1 MAAISFE
8 NVIPDKQYFKI
19 GEVSRI
25 SGVKAHVLRYWE
37 TEFPSLR
44 PQKTRSN
51 QRIYRKRDVELLLQI
66 KGLLYDEGFT
76 IAGARKKLRGAA
88 ATEAR
93 QEQVRQEKEQRA
105 ENRMTIRTLKG
116 MHNELRELVKI
127 VETWKVED
135 A

>member
-1 MAAISFE
+1 MAAISPE
-8 NVIPDKQYFKI
+8 NIIPDKQYFKI

-25 SGVKAHVLRYWE
+25 TGVKAHVLRYWE

-66 KGLLYDEGFT
+66 KGLLYDQGFT
-76 IAGARKKLRGAA
+76 IAGARKKLRGSE

-93 QEQVRQEKEQRA
+93 QEQQRQDKAQRA
-105 ENRMTIRTLKG
+105 QDRKTVRTLNG
-116 MHNELRELVKI
+116 LREELRDLVKI
-127 VETWKVED
+127 VETWKVDET
-135 A
+135 

>member
-1 MAAISFE
+1 MAAISPE

-25 SGVKAHVLRYWE
+25 TGVKSHVLRYWE

-51 QRIYRKRDVELLLQI
+51 QRIYRKQDVELLLQI

-76 IAGARKKLRGAA
+76 ISGARKKLRGAE

-93 QEQVRQEKEQRA
+93 QEQQRQDKEQRA
-105 ENRMTIRTLKG
+105 QDRKTIRVLKG
-116 MHNELRELVKI
+116 MRGELRELIKI
-127 VETWKVED
+127 VETWKVDE